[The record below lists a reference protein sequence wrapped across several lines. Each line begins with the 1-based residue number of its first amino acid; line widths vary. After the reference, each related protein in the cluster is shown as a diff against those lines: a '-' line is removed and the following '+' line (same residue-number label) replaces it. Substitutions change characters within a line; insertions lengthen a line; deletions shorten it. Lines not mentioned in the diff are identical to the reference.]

1 MVLILKRIL
10 FFFPVAIIM
19 LINSLILYV
28 MVMVSYVRYGGESVI
43 YDRDDKAT
51 IEKIYRILKG
61 GTDV

>member
-1 MVLILKRIL
+1 
-10 FFFPVAIIM
+10 M